1 MHNDRS
7 FLAVKQKRQDVTNYQ
22 PFGEGQ
28 GQVLVLA
35 EAKTLPHPF
44 VEGLVPG
51 DGFSDRAGGFGF
63 FSHAS
68 MMATALRKSPEALP
82 SPRALTGA
90 YQGLNGGFD
99 RRLR

>member
-1 MHNDRS
+1 MSN
-7 FLAVKQKRQDVTNYQ
+7 KQAIIANLGVNVLEAKIVSKRFNGQKKVCCLTVTHKRQDVANHQ

-51 DGFSDRAGGFGF
+51 DGSSDRAGGFGF

-68 MMATALRKSPEALP
+68 MMAT
-82 SPRALTGA
+82 
-90 YQGLNGGFD
+90 GG
-99 RRLR
+99 